1 MVSENEIER
10 VRSILT
16 CADVIYGLE
25 GLNPLM
31 EDMLDQISMDLEWL
45 VHRLDVAWAT
55 VASYQ
60 EELRLIY
67 GD

>member
-1 MVSENEIER
+1 
-10 VRSILT
+10 
-16 CADVIYGLE
+16 
-25 GLNPLM
+25 M
-31 EDMLDQISMDLEWL
+31 EDMLDQISMDIEWL